1 MSYNFDWGTPGSNWA
16 PELQPS
22 NASPSQPSYDFVD
35 QNAFNKPQTFQMPS
49 DPYLGG
55 SDAPRGVYQDG
66 TNYGRPNEQPDQS
79 WFDKLGS
86 GLSRMNFDPSQR
98 EGMANVMRG
107 GQAGVGLLGTYLQM
121 QENKKARQAQENAL
135 QFMKSQINPQVDQW
149 GGTISSMM
157 ANPSGYLGDPVDAAN
172 SQGATDAAMRM
183 ANRQGRSGLNR
194 DEMLGIQ
201 NVRQKSYQDRLK
213 QLIDLYGKGITNNQ
227 GVVNAMGNIMSR
239 APQGDTKAMMS
250 GIGGLFEA
258 GRDINNG
265 GNSMTQQQWDERRKA
280 SFNLLGN

>member
-1 MSYNFDWGTPGSNWA
+1 MSYNFDWGSPDSNWA
-16 PELQPS
+16 PDLQPS
-22 NASPSQPSYDFVD
+22 NASPSQPSFNFDN
-35 QNAFNKPQTFQMPS
+35 QNAFNTPQAFQLPA

-66 TNYGRPNEQPDQS
+66 TNYGRPNEQPEQS
-79 WFDKLGS
+79 WYDKLDS

-98 EGMANVMRG
+98 EGMANVMKG

-135 QFMKSQINPQVDQW
+135 QFMKSQMNPQVDQW
-149 GGTISSMM
+149 GNQISSMM
-157 ANPSGYLGDPVDAAN
+157 ANPSGYLGDPVDQAN
-172 SQGATDAAMRM
+172 AQGASDAAMRM

-194 DEMLGIQ
+194 DEMLSIQ

-213 QLIDLYGKGITNNQ
+213 QLIDLYGRGAQNNQ
-227 GVVNAMGNIMSR
+227 GVATAMGNIMSK

-265 GNSMTQQQWDERRKA
+265 DDRAAQDRELAAYRSQYLRK
-280 SFNLLGN
+280 